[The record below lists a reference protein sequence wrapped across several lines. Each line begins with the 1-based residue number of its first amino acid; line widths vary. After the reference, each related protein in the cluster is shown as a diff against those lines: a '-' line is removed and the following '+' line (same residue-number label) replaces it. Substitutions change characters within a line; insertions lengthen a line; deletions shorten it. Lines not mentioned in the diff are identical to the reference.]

1 VNRPS
6 GWTTWG
12 TAALL
17 GAFALSGAFRL
28 NGFCLLEPDSP
39 EYLFGARSLAS
50 LDGYREIDRPGE
62 PVHTLRPPGLP
73 VLLIPLSWIAPFS
86 VVGAKLIVL
95 AFALAAIVLAMRL
108 AARDGPAWGA
118 IAAGLAIATS
128 PYSLLHATEIVSE
141 FPYLAFS
148 FAALLVMTRSADR
161 PSRRDVIVAAFC
173 LATLPF
179 LRTIGLALVLAVVV
193 WIALDRRRRA
203 FWPAPAAA
211 IAASGLWMVRNAVS
225 GGPTYFGAIAADLHR
240 LGPSAFAAKSAAA
253 VGFYGARFLDV
264 LLPGVRPGRPLYER
278 MTVGGTPDLGGLYGV
293 GVALGLAFVAAAAF
307 GVWSRRRAEGAL
319 IALYVPAFLLV
330 LAIYPPRH
338 ERLTWP
344 LVPLAWASIPSGL
357 SKLPRPVRAAALTL
371 IAALALWQGAASLA
385 MAKDNL
391 AWARGGDRFYTER
404 IPPIYFA
411 DWRAAGAWLREHA
424 PPHVRVLTRHSD
436 VGFTSGLLQESVRFE
451 ELPPQAW
458 RARIAKL
465 HARFLVVPASVFG
478 KFFPFDLLASDP
490 AYAYAVRWKQ
500 RDVAIVEVLP
510 NRSGRVTAAATDA
523 SDATT
528 ACDRAAAEPRRV
540 DLSTRC
546 AELSAATGRRDA
558 AIARLGAL
566 VDRGGADVRETIALG
581 QLLLSAGRADDAAAA
596 FRAASDLPEA
606 ELLDQ
611 VIERG
616 RALAERRIA
625 AKGLAAKQ
633 QVQAAVERGRAF
645 MDALRWKEAGVEI
658 DEALTLAP
666 GDPSAL
672 RAAGDLATRLGEY
685 DRATRLYEA
694 AGALGD
700 NRAAAQGA
708 ALVDALG
715 VEASLA
721 TAAPL
726 AIVRAAAYWAG
737 EGSPGRALDLLERAS
752 VTLPGEREIEAP
764 LGELRRFYG
773 LD

>member
-1 VNRPS
+1 
-6 GWTTWG
+6 
-12 TAALL
+12 
-17 GAFALSGAFRL
+17 
-28 NGFCLLEPDSP
+28 
-39 EYLFGARSLAS
+39 
-50 LDGYREIDRPGE
+50 
-62 PVHTLRPPGLP
+62 
-73 VLLIPLSWIAPFS
+73 
-86 VVGAKLIVL
+86 
-95 AFALAAIVLAMRL
+95 
-108 AARDGPAWGA
+108 
-118 IAAGLAIATS
+118 
-128 PYSLLHATEIVSE
+128 
-141 FPYLAFS
+141 
-148 FAALLVMTRSADR
+148 MTRPADR
-161 PSRRDVIVAAFC
+161 PSRRDVIVAAAC
-173 LATLPF
+173 LAALPF
-179 LRTIGLALVLAVVV
+179 IRTIGLALVLAVLV
-193 WIALDRRRRA
+193 WIALDRKRRV

-211 IAASGLWMVRNAVS
+211 LAASGFWMARNALV
-225 GGPTYFGAIAADLHR
+225 GGPTYFGAIAADFGR
-240 LGPSAFAAKSAAA
+240 LGPSAYAAKTAAA
-253 VGFYGARFLDV
+253 VWFYGARFLDV

-278 MTVGGTPDLGGLYGV
+278 MTVGGTPDLGGLYGA
-293 GVALGLAFVAAAAF
+293 GVVLGLAFVAAAVLGA
-307 GVWSRRRAEGAL
+307 WSRRRTEGLL

-344 LVPLAWASIPSGL
+344 LVPLAWAFVPAGL
-357 SKLPRPVRAAALTL
+357 SKLTRPGVRAAALSV
-371 IAALALWQGAASLA
+371 IAALALWQGAACLA

-424 PPHVRVLTRHSD
+424 PPHARVLTRHSD

-458 RARIAKL
+458 RARLAKL

-523 SDATT
+523 SDTAA

-546 AELSAATGRRDA
+546 AELLAATGRRDA
-558 AIARLGAL
+558 AISRLGAL

-596 FRAASDLPEA
+596 FGAAADLPEA
-606 ELLDQ
+606 ELLEQ

-616 RALAERRIA
+616 RAAAERRIA
-625 AKGLAAKQ
+625 AKGLAPPQ
-633 QVQAAVERGRAF
+633 QAQAALERGRAF
-645 MDALRWKEAGVEI
+645 MDALRWKEAGAEI
-658 DEALTLAP
+658 DDALTLAP
-666 GDPSAL
+666 DDPDAL
-672 RAAGDLATRLGEY
+672 HAAGDLATRLGAYEQ
-685 DRATRLYEA
+685 ASRLFGE
-694 AGALGD
+694 AGARGD
-700 NRAAAQGA
+700 GRAAAQGA
-708 ALVDALG
+708 ALADALI

-721 TAAPL
+721 TATPE
-726 AIVRAAAYWAG
+726 AIVRAAAFWAG
-737 EGSPGRALDLLERAS
+737 DGCPGRALDLLERAS
-752 VTLPGEREIEAP
+752 ARLPGERAIEAP